1 MNSTNNQVMKAE
13 KYPNPQANRVN
24 MKIQGSK
31 HDFHTKHDK
40 IYQHHYNK
48 NADTK
53 HQNQNQPHYNKDTKN
68 QVQHHHLPQLHRIKQ
83 PQEHN
88 EDEKT
93 EKEKQKKEK
102 EETKDEKEGTRVSYY
117 PDPKPDSLSRSKSQ
131 KVQTDDQNLN
141 AKTGGL

>member
-1 MNSTNNQVMKAE
+1 MMKAE

-24 MKIQGSK
+24 TKIQGSK
-31 HDFHTKHDK
+31 YDYNTKHDK

-48 NADTK
+48 NANKK
-53 HQNQNQPHYNKDTKN
+53 HQPHYNKDTKN

-93 EKEKQKKEK
+93 VKEKTKKEK
-102 EETKDEKEGTRVSYY
+102 EEETKDEKEGTRVSYY
-117 PDPKPDSLSRSKSQ
+117 PDPKPDSLSRSKSP
-131 KVQTDDQNLN
+131 NR
-141 AKTGGL
+141 

>member
-1 MNSTNNQVMKAE
+1 MKAE

-24 MKIQGSK
+24 TKIQGSK
-31 HDFHTKHDK
+31 HDYKTKHDK

-53 HQNQNQPHYNKDTKN
+53 HQNQNQPHNNKDTKN

-131 KVQTDDQNLN
+131 KVKTDDQNLN
-141 AKTGGL
+141 DKTGGL